1 MGDRVGVG
9 GREQGAG
16 SSSDNTPI
24 VADTLRGGDK
34 SQGPGAAGRNE
45 QVVAQSLAIRGRDG
59 TPQAELGDDGKANAL
74 LTPNGGRGGV
84 GAGAIFATVPRR
96 LTPTECSRLQ
106 GFPDTWTLIPGAK
119 DSPRYRALGNAV
131 AVPCVQWIMHRI
143 ARHYG
148 TGPVI
153 SLFAGIGGFDL
164 AGQRA
169 GFTTAWFAE
178 IEPFACR
185 VLTER
190 FPDVP
195 NRGNV
200 MEAGA

>member
-1 MGDRVGVG
+1 
-9 GREQGAG
+9 
-16 SSSDNTPI
+16 
-24 VADTLRGGDK
+24 
-34 SQGPGAAGRNE
+34 
-45 QVVAQSLAIRGRDG
+45 
-59 TPQAELGDDGKANAL
+59 
-74 LTPNGGRGGV
+74 
-84 GAGAIFATVPRR
+84 
-96 LTPTECSRLQ
+96 
-106 GFPDTWTLIPGAK
+106 LIPGAK

-131 AVPCVQWIMHRI
+131 AVPCVEWIMHRI

-185 VLTER
+185 VLGER